1 MLAHQWLATPH
12 CCTPQRTRIILQ
24 PAPSLRHVHHIPR
37 RLRHLH
43 WYALSRRHVH
53 HIPRRAFHLHW
64 CALSR
69 RHVHHIH
76 QAVHHPHWCALS
88 RRHVHHIHQ
97 AVHHPHW
104 CAPSR
109 QRTPPRQHTSSP
121 LTMRI
126 ISMAHTIPT
135 GARVAGSRRAD
146 CPPFLHASVTGPSG
160 PSVFAHMAPHLC
172 WCLLCERQ
180 LRIPGST
187 SLSLDTNDLPC
198 MPDSLPAAARVR
210 LRSWGRIRLRSS

>member
-76 QAVHHPHWCALS
+76 QARISPPLVCIVSPTRASHP
-88 RRHVHHIHQ
+88 
-97 AVHHPHW
+97 PGG
-104 CAPSR
+104 
-109 QRTPPRQHTSSP
+109 TSSP
-121 LTMRI
+121 LVCIVSPARASHPPGGTSSPLVCTITPAHTASPAYI
-126 ISMAHTIPT
+126 ISIDNAHHLN
-135 GARVAGSRRAD
+135 GAHHPHGRTCSWLASCGL
-146 CPPFLHASVTGPSG
+146 PP
-160 PSVFAHMAPHLC
+160 
-172 WCLLCERQ
+172 
-180 LRIPGST
+180 
-187 SLSLDTNDLPC
+187 
-198 MPDSLPAAARVR
+198 LPARLSNRPFRPFCVCPHGTTPVLVPALRAPAAH
-210 LRSWGRIRLRSS
+210 SWLHLSVVGHERPAMHA